1 MIDTVLILILIFAMI
16 YGSIKGF
23 MSIVEPIVAFLISI
37 FLTPMTNIFL
47 LKYIS
52 FYEEKLIFKI
62 LLFLIIYAISRFL
75 ISILKTNLKK
85 ILHTIYLGWVDH
97 LLGAISSVI
106 VASILILLVL
116 TFITEFTG
124 KTFNSNVVFY
134 IKDFKNLII

>member
-1 MIDTVLILILIFAMI
+1 MIDTVLILILILATI

-23 MSIVEPIVAFLISI
+23 MSMVEPVIAFLISI
-37 FLTPMTNIFL
+37 FLTPITNIFL

-52 FYEEKLIFKI
+52 FYEDQLIFKI
-62 LLFLIIYAISRFL
+62 LLFLIIYTISRFL

-85 ILHTIYLGWVDH
+85 ILSTIYLGWVDH

-106 VASILILLVL
+106 VASMLILLIL

-124 KTFNSNVVFY
+124 KTFQSNLVFY
-134 IKDFKNLII
+134 LKDFKNLII

>member
-1 MIDTVLILILIFAMI
+1 MIDTVLILILLFAMI

-23 MSIVEPIVAFLISI
+23 MSMAEPVIAFLISI
-37 FLTPMTNIFL
+37 FLTPMANIFL

-85 ILHTIYLGWVDH
+85 ILRTIYLGWVDH
-97 LLGAISSVI
+97 LIGAISSVI
-106 VASILILLVL
+106 IASMLILLVL

-124 KTFNSNVVFY
+124 KPFHSNLVFY
-134 IKDFKNLII
+134 LKDFKNLII